1 MTRIGRALG
10 GIGSAHVIAILALC
24 LALGGGYA
32 IAAKKNEPK
41 PTVGYHQISAEQRTQ
56 PAGRENLVS
65 QLVVP
70 SKNLYAVSAKL
81 DVAKG
86 SGNEFADGPVTCYLG
101 GVGERDS
108 AAVTVR
114 KGDVA
119 TLALQ
124 TMGGQVTTGGDEM
137 AWDLSCSGFES
148 SYVVADV
155 RMTAVR
161 LDRAK
166 FQ

>member
-1 MTRIGRALG
+1 MPRIGRVLG

-24 LALGGGYA
+24 VALGGGYA
-32 IAAKKNEPK
+32 IAKKANEPK
-41 PTVGYHQISAEQRTQ
+41 PTVGYHQSDPGQRTQ

-70 SKNLYAVSAKL
+70 SKGSYAVSAKL

-101 GVGERDS
+101 GIGERDL

-124 TMGGQVTTGGDEM
+124 TMGGPVTSGGDTM
-137 AWDLSCSGFES
+137 AWDLSCEGFES

-155 RMTAVR
+155 RMTAIR

-166 FQ
+166 LQ